1 MLTVEVIEDDLA
13 MRALLCEWLA
23 GEGYRVQAY
32 AYVGVTVKT
41 GVDAVVVDL
50 SNLQLQGTEIVRH
63 VKSLYVGSALI
74 GISTQAGES
83 RASHSGQARA
93 LGLARLVP
101 KPCSRLELVTAVAA
115 AIDGVS

>member
-23 GEGYRVQAY
+23 GEGYRVQAH
-32 AYVGVTVKT
+32 ASIGAAVKT

-50 SNLQLQGTEIVRH
+50 SNLQVQGVEIVRH
-63 VKSLYVGSALI
+63 VKRVYAGSALI
-74 GISTQAGES
+74 GISTQVGES
-83 RASHSGQARA
+83 RASHSRQARA

-101 KPCSRLELVTAVAA
+101 KPCSRLELLTAVAT